1 MQNGQIGFLSG
12 DVVYRAPVVVT
23 DGYDGIDF
31 FAMSADDVIADLTV
45 YNDVSEQRAIVS
57 MIWPDIND
65 VVAALARAPTQID
78 MTLVP
83 LEGGPFQTDYSV
95 AVAPLVVSK
104 TIDLEAAS

>member
-1 MQNGQIGFLSG
+1 MLNSQIGFLSG
-12 DVVYRAPVVVT
+12 DVVYGAPVVVT

-31 FAMSADDVIADLTV
+31 FAMSADDVIADLTL
-45 YNDVSEQRAIVS
+45 YNDVTEHRAIVT

-83 LEGGPFQTDYSV
+83 LAGGPFQTDYSLN
-95 AVAPLVVSK
+95 VAPLVVSK
-104 TIDLEAAS
+104 TIDLEGSL